1 MKRVAAD
8 LHVHTVLSPCAARDM
23 TPPGIVHGALQKGL
37 GMIAV
42 CDHNC
47 AGNVEAVA
55 TAARAAAAAGSP
67 PLTVIAGMEITT
79 AEEAH
84 VLGLF
89 PDARA
94 ARAAA
99 EEVLAGLPPW
109 RALARG
115 GSSAGMRS
123 PEQEIVDAS
132 GAVVEVEQ
140 KMLSAASAFALSE
153 TVDLIHRHG
162 GLAVAAHMD
171 RRSFSVPSQL
181 GFLPPD
187 VPFDA
192 LEISAAGVSRGR
204 AAAFESH
211 GLPLVTSS
219 DSHFLDDIGV
229 SSTALDVEEA
239 TFAELALALA
249 GREGRRCAIA

>member
-1 MKRVAAD
+1 MRRIAAD

-23 TPPGIVHGALQKGL
+23 TPPGIVCGALQKGL

-55 TAARAAAAAGSP
+55 EAARAAAAAGSP
-67 PLTVIAGMEITT
+67 LLAVIAGLEITT

-115 GSSAGMRS
+115 GSSAGPRS
-123 PEQEIVDAS
+123 PDQELVDPA
-132 GAVVEVEQ
+132 GTVVGVEQ
-140 KMLSAASAFALSE
+140 KMLSAASAFPLSD

-181 GFLPPD
+181 GFLPPE

-192 LEISAAGVSRGR
+192 LEISSAGVARGR
-204 AAAFESH
+204 AAAFAAH
-211 GLPLVTSS
+211 GLPLVSSS

-229 SSTALDVEEA
+229 SSTTLVVEEA
-239 TFAELALALA
+239 SFGELALALA
-249 GREGRRCAIA
+249 GREGRGCSIA